1 MKKKTT
7 IYLLVF
13 INLVLFFLVLSNKPE
28 SSETS
33 YVDNINVFNS
43 KLLEFENELIS
54 FKKELYEISNL
65 LNQINNISY
74 DNEEIIPSFEQS
86 NSKND
91 VYDYPTQEPFRSQQA
106 INSRLE
112 NPTYEEAL
120 EEAFMILEDLE
131 NKGVFDNQGDIPQ
144 Q

>member
-1 MKKKTT
+1 MKKNTP
-7 IYLLVF
+7 IYVLII
-13 INLVLFFLVLSNKPE
+13 INIVLFFSVLSNKPE
-28 SSETS
+28 SFEAN
-33 YVDNINVFNS
+33 YFDKIDVFNS
-43 KLLEFENELIS
+43 NLMELEDELIS
-54 FKKELYEISNL
+54 LKKELAEITYTLSQP
-65 LNQINNISY
+65 NQTPY
-74 DNEEIIPSFEQS
+74 DNEEITPFFDES
-86 NSKND
+86 NPKND